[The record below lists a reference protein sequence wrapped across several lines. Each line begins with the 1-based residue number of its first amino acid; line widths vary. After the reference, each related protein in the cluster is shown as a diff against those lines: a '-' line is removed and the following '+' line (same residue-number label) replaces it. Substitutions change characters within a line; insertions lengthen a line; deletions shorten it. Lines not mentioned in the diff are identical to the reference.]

1 VKTGM
6 RQYAPYPILT
16 ERDSVESAEGG
27 LDPLGTEALADSL
40 AVRLAPGVRERQRH
54 PRFLT
59 AMAVSVHV
67 CSDFDEDRLA
77 ADGISEPWQVFEW
90 YMVEGLV
97 RKVRS
102 EDRIGLPGSQ
112 KADKALH
119 DRVPLSA
126 KQYLKAPSVFGFHG
140 VYRLLCR
147 TLGIEDDGR
156 LGETGYDLLN
166 VWAEEQGL
174 GGFVG
179 TGGGPGRSVYGQ
191 MKEAVEAGLEKG
203 ATARTGT
210 WAGWGVFADH
220 LGLYGAGPNEAQFLW
235 KSLLND
241 QKGFRREIMETLVSP
256 AGAETWRT
264 TRSERQFHRHVRAAA
279 KNELRQL
286 LDAID
291 AYETFSRLC
300 QDAFQDC
307 LYEMTRQGGKKTPLD
322 QLAVLPSV
330 QVAASTVPDRSPE
343 VLEKLEPVGE
353 AGRFRDI
360 FSDLAERGS
369 AAEWADRLIEHHRK
383 IQRQKPPNGKNPWFE
398 RFDDGSLIIRPDY
411 RTDRTGT
418 HDDSYVHLYRTESLW
433 QFARDL
439 REVQA

>member
-1 VKTGM
+1 MKTRI
-6 RQYAPYPILT
+6 RQCASFPVLT

-40 AVRLAPGVRERQRH
+40 AVRLVPGVRERQRH

-90 YMVEGLV
+90 YLVEGLV
-97 RKVRS
+97 REARP
-102 EDRIGLPGSQ
+102 EDRVGLPGSQ
-112 KADKALH
+112 KADKALR
-119 DRVPLSA
+119 DQVPLSA
-126 KQYLKAPSVFGFHG
+126 KRYLKAPSVFGFHG

-166 VWAEEQGL
+166 VWAKEQGL
-174 GGFVG
+174 VGFVG
-179 TGGGPGRSVYGQ
+179 TGGGPGRSVHSQ
-191 MKEAVEAGLEKG
+191 MKEAVEAGLEKR
-203 ATARTGT
+203 ATARTGG
-210 WAGWGVFADH
+210 WAGWGGLADH
-220 LGLYGAGPNEAQFLW
+220 LGIYGAGPNEAQFLW

-256 AGAETWRT
+256 AGAETWCT
-264 TRSERQFHRHVRAAA
+264 MRSERQFHRHVRVVAG
-279 KNELRQL
+279 EGLRQL

-291 AYETFSRLC
+291 VYETFSRLC

-307 LYEMTRQGGKKTPLD
+307 LCEMTRQGGKKTSLD
-322 QLAVLPSV
+322 QFAALPSV
-330 QVAASTVPDRSPE
+330 QVAASVVPDRFPE
-343 VLEKLEPVGE
+343 VMEKLEPVGE
-353 AGRFRDI
+353 AGRFRDA
-360 FSDLAERGS
+360 FSGLAEHGN
-369 AAEWADRLIEHHRK
+369 AAEWADCLVEHHRK
-383 IQRQKPPNGKNPWFE
+383 TQRQKPPNGKNPWFE

-411 RTDRTGT
+411 RTEQTGT

-433 QFARDL
+433 QFSLDL
-439 REVQA
+439 GEVLP

>member
-1 VKTGM
+1 MKTDT
-6 RQYAPYPILT
+6 RQYAPFPVLT

-40 AVRLAPGVRERQRH
+40 AVRLAPGVRERQKH

-59 AMAVSVHV
+59 AMAVSAYV

-77 ADGISEPWQVFEW
+77 ADGTSEPWQVFEW
-90 YMVEGLV
+90 YLVEGLV
-97 RKVRS
+97 REASPEARV
-102 EDRIGLPGSQ
+102 GLPGSQ
-112 KADKALH
+112 KADRALR

-126 KQYLKAPSVFGFHG
+126 KRYLKAPSVFGFHG

-156 LGETGYDLLN
+156 LGETGYGLLN

-174 GGFVG
+174 AGFVG
-179 TGGGPGRSVYGQ
+179 TGGGSGRAVYSQ
-191 MKEAVEAGLEKG
+191 IKEAVEAGLEKG
-203 ATARTGT
+203 TTARTGA
-210 WAGWGVFADH
+210 WAGWSFFANH
-220 LGLYGAGPNEAQFLW
+220 LGLYGAGPNEANFLW

-241 QKGFRREIMETLVSP
+241 QKGFRRETMETLVSS
-256 AGAETWRT
+256 AGAKIWRT

-279 KNELRQL
+279 GNELRQL

-291 AYETFSRLC
+291 VYETFSRLC

-307 LYEMTRQGGKKTPLD
+307 LCEMTRQGGRKTPLD
-322 QLAVLPSV
+322 QLAALPSV
-330 QVAASTVPDRSPE
+330 QVAASTVPGCFPE
-343 VLEKLEPVGE
+343 VLEELEPVGE
-353 AGRFRDI
+353 AARFRDI
-360 FSDLAERGS
+360 FSSLAERGS
-369 AAEWADRLIEHHRK
+369 AAEWVDRLIEHHRK

-418 HDDSYVHLYRTESLW
+418 HDDSYVHLYRTESLR
-433 QFARDL
+433 QFALDL
-439 REVQA
+439 REVQP